1 MAETL
6 IYISIFASPIIIA
19 VMVNGKKLILSNL
32 KASIFIIIY
41 FLIVFMLFCV
51 VGVIYLITSFTFK
64 KQYIGF
70 AISFLVGS
78 LDFLLSLFK
87 YYNFA
92 MTTSGMLADF
102 ILSFRFPLKKFLF
115 LQFIY
120 VGYFIMFFVLLNFIS
135 CTILEKSDLYR
146 GDIKLER

>member
-1 MAETL
+1 
-6 IYISIFASPIIIA
+6 
-19 VMVNGKKLILSNL
+19 
-32 KASIFIIIY
+32 
-41 FLIVFMLFCV
+41 MLFCV

-115 LQFIY
+115 YNLYMLDILLCFL
-120 VGYFIMFFVLLNFIS
+120 YF
-135 CTILEKSDLYR
+135 
-146 GDIKLER
+146 